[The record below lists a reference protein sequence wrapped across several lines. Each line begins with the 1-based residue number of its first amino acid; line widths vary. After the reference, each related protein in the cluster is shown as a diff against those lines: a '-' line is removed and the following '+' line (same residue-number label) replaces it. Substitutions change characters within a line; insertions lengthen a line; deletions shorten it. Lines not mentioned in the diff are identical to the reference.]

1 MYIAPPI
8 FDARKSGLSF
18 AKRTYLPRV
27 AGLGLGFICVCAA
40 LYPWLRPRRSGY
52 CWPFTAFSGRILPT
66 TWPAAPKIRSKPR
79 SATC

>member
-1 MYIAPPI
+1 MYIAPI

-40 LYPWLRPRRSGY
+40 LYPLAPPTAVWLLLAFHG
-52 CWPFTAFSGRILPT
+52 FSGRISPT
-66 TWPAAPKIRSKPR
+66 AWPAAPKIRSKPR